1 MQYNYLILWMYLS
14 VKLHLS
20 NILTYTFF
28 QRGFSEVA
36 ELF

>member
-1 MQYNYLILWMYLS
+1 MKYNYLILRMYLS

-28 QRGFSEVA
+28 QRGFPEEA
-36 ELF
+36 